1 MRFPS
6 FSPRRINQK
15 NQKERHNFLLEKRKK
30 SQKGNGI
37 EGERGRLW
45 KEISPALALPSLL
58 SLPFSFLSLPSSPP
72 SSTRELLPSR

>member
-30 SQKGNGI
+30 SEKK
-37 EGERGRLW
+37 EKRER
-45 KEISPALALPSLL
+45 
-58 SLPFSFLSLPSSPP
+58 
-72 SSTRELLPSR
+72 RED